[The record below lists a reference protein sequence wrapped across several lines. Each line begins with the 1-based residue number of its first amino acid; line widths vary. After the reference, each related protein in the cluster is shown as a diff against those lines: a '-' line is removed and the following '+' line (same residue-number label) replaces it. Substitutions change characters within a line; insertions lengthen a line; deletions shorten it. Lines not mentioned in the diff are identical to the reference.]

1 MQERE
6 GNERRHLVQRL
17 PWSSHG
23 AVDNAVGG
31 GWGEDLVSLRGG
43 EANTEGMLCTLLDL
57 GPLTRRRGGREG
69 GGRKSGGNF
78 TLGEK
83 DGEGGLHSLIIKR
96 TRRLADDDET

>member
-1 MQERE
+1 MER
-6 GNERRHLVQRL
+6 
-17 PWSSHG
+17 WTS
-23 AVDNAVGG
+23 NAVGG

-43 EANTEGMLCTLLDL
+43 EANTEGLLCTLLDL

-83 DGEGGLHSLIIKR
+83 DREGGLHSLIIKR
-96 TRRLADDDET
+96 TRRLADDDGG

>member
-1 MQERE
+1 MQERG

-23 AVDNAVGG
+23 AGNAVGG

-43 EANTEGMLCTLLDL
+43 EANTEGLLCTLLDL